1 MAYTPYTSAQ
11 CKVEI
16 QRVMALIVEH
26 SGKSNM
32 RLENDTD
39 VIETEDIMKPLYD
52 ELKFWQTQLSMAEI
66 QEGTKS
72 NQVRFVRWEQGY

>member
-16 QRVMALIVEH
+16 QRVMALIIEH

-32 RLENDTD
+32 QVENDTD
-39 VIETEDIMKPLYD
+39 RIRTQDIMKPLYD

-66 QEGTKS
+66 QEETKS
-72 NQVRFVRWEQGY
+72 NTVRFVRWEQGY

>member
-16 QRVMALIVEH
+16 QRVMALITEH

-32 RLENDTD
+32 MLENDTD
-39 VIETEDIMKPLYD
+39 RIETRDIMKPLYD
-52 ELKFWQTQLSMAEI
+52 ELTFWQTQLNYAES
-66 QEGTKS
+66 QESTKS
-72 NQVRFVRWEQGY
+72 QQVRFVRYEQGY